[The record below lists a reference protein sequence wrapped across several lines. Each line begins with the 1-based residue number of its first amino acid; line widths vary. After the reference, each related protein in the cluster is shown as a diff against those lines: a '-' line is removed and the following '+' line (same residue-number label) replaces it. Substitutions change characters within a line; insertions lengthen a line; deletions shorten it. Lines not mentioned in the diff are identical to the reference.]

1 MKRINGIFLTLALL
15 MVVQGIKAESYTGT
29 LERHGA
35 KIEYSF
41 SGECKVTDKSK
52 AMYGGMYPTIVG
64 TVIDGEVKAGSA
76 LNVSLKKL
84 MGSEKWKTLK
94 IAITVGT
101 INNNFVNYDKIE
113 SDNGVASKSI
123 TVPDEVVTDDGEKV
137 KVKSIH
143 ISYYYR
149 TLVSGASCDVNLQ
162 VVREV
167 GAKET
172 YRGKSEVG
180 IAFEEPE
187 GYCNYTITGRNF
199 RKINDNSTELE
210 ADYYVGETVTVTCD
224 GDADG
229 APYESYISYGND
241 EVRKLKGGVE
251 KTFTIRK
258 PNEDQADY
266 ISIGCCMAGL
276 SNMDGTMSFQ
286 VCGGPQVRINIIDP
300 NTEQPVATG
309 NWEWNEV
316 SPDERCGGCHGQWAN
331 YYIHTETAFDSN
343 NEPYYGDPA
352 MVCMSRTRQNVPD
365 QNIFEYY
372 LSFFDNDR
380 PDPNNEWTKLENG
393 YYNDFFYNNIIST
406 RRGGRVI
413 LDHGDEEGSL
423 TIEPRSVAHLVKR
436 NADGSDRWNVYMGRI
451 IGKHLKHVDKE
462 PLFET
467 SNIQAR
473 PTGTVFVLEA
483 DGKTSRV
490 YLLSGSMDVAS
501 KKTKKKVTLK
511 PGQASTTD
519 ANGQMKVQKFDIK
532 KAARKFGIT
541 DDELQGTASTSTK
554 RYEVERG
561 LVKYK
566 LTKGSEEGV
575 MAKLF
580 DSYGQMERREL
591 KMPSQQTVQITQG
604 NTSYRL
610 NTQQKTAQ
618 GVKDAEL
625 NFLDFSIPIMK
636 KLNLKKTG
644 TGKVLDRQCDIYTNA
659 TMEYYVWKGIVLRK
673 VEHTGNSVT
682 TTEATSIEQPAT
694 VDGSLFKIPNG
705 YTLKK

>member
-1 MKRINGIFLTLALL
+1 MKRINCIILTLALL

-64 TVIDGEVKAGSA
+64 TSIDGEVKVGST
-76 LNVSLKKL
+76 LNLSCKKL
-84 MGSEKWKTLK
+84 KGSEKWKTVTLS
-94 IAITVGT
+94 IVMGT
-101 INNNFVNYDKIE
+101 DNGNFINYDKIE
-113 SDNGVASKSI
+113 SDNVVSKSI
-123 TVPDEVVTDDGEKV
+123 TVPDEVVTNDGNKE

-149 TLVSGASCDVNLQ
+149 TLVSGTSCDVDLQ

-167 GAKET
+167 GATET
-172 YRGKSEVG
+172 YRGKSEVVM
-180 IAFEEPE
+180 AFEEPE

-229 APYESYISYGND
+229 APYESYIRYGND
-241 EVRKLKGGVE
+241 EINKLNGGVE

-258 PNEDQADY
+258 PSEDQADY

-352 MVCMSRTRQNVPD
+352 MICQSYLKKEVPD

-380 PDPNNEWTKLENG
+380 PDPNNKWTKLENS

-406 RRGGRVI
+406 RNGGRVV
-413 LDHGDEEGSL
+413 LDDGDEEGSL

-501 KKTKKKVTLK
+501 KKTRKKVTLK

-580 DSYGQMERREL
+580 DSYGRMERREL

-625 NFLDFSIPIMK
+625 NFLDFSTPIMK

-705 YTLKK
+705 YTLK

>member
-1 MKRINGIFLTLALL
+1 MKQSISHLLAALVLL
-15 MVVQGIKAESYTGT
+15 LWTTSAGAESYTGT

-41 SGECKVTDKSK
+41 SGECKVTDKTK

-64 TVIDGEVKAGSA
+64 TSIDGEVKVGST
-76 LNVSLKKL
+76 LNLSCKKL
-84 MGSEKWKTLK
+84 KGSEKWKTVTLS
-94 IAITVGT
+94 IVVGT
-101 INNNFVNYDKIE
+101 DNGNFINYDKIE
-113 SDNGVASKSI
+113 SDNVVSKSI
-123 TVPDEVVTDDGEKV
+123 TVPEEVVTNDGNKE

-143 ISYYYR
+143 ITYYYR
-149 TLVSGASCDVNLQ
+149 TLVSGTSCDVNLQ

-167 GAKET
+167 GATET
-172 YRGKSEVG
+172 YRGKSEVV

-187 GYCNYTITGRNF
+187 GYCNYTITGRNV
-199 RKINDNSTELE
+199 RRTSDNSTELE

-229 APYESYISYGND
+229 APYESYISYGTD
-241 EVRKLKGGVE
+241 EVKKLNGGVE

-258 PNEDQADY
+258 PSEDQADY

-286 VCGGPQVRINIIDP
+286 VCGGAQVRINIIDP

-352 MVCMSRTRQNVPD
+352 MICQSYLKKEVPD

-380 PDPNNEWTKLENG
+380 PDPNNKWTKLENS

-406 RRGGRVI
+406 RNGGRVV
-413 LDHGDEEGSL
+413 LDDGDEEGSL

-501 KKTKKKVTLK
+501 KKTRKKVTLK

-591 KMPSQQTVQITQG
+591 KMPSQQTVQITHG

-659 TMEYYVWKGIVLRK
+659 TMEYYVWKGIVLKK
-673 VEHTGNSVT
+673 VEHTGNTATV
-682 TTEATSIEQPAT
+682 TEATSIEQPAT